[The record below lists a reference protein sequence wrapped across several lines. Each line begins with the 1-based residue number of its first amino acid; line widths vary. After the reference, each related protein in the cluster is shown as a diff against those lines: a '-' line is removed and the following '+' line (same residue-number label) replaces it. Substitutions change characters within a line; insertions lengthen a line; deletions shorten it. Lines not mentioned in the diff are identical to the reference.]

1 MNILKSLVAVASAM
15 AFCLALAGCGGSDAQ
30 APESSAA
37 PSEAASSAASA
48 GAPASDASAVEADF
62 SAADLANVDIEI
74 AYGDFEAMGELSG
87 NAQSA
92 KASGSV
98 VQVEGLVVNYGPGM
112 SCSIVE
118 PNADGS
124 KRIGMVFKIAGA
136 SEDAYPAD
144 GQRVRIT
151 GLVDTDESG
160 YSYFIKTLPEFV
172 EVM

>member
-1 MNILKSLVAVASAM
+1 MNILKSLVAMASAI
-15 AFCLALAGCGGSDAQ
+15 AFCLVLAGCGGSDVQ
-30 APESSAA
+30 APESNAA
-37 PSEAASSAASA
+37 SGEAASSA

-118 PNADGS
+118 PNADES